1 MSDGKW
7 FWEKYTGFETT
18 ISGNE
23 ILWFLKA
30 ARKYSGIDI
39 SEIAGQIQEK
49 ADMLPQKH
57 PHEFKDF
64 RFDVQ
69 AYLDQS

>member
-1 MSDGKW
+1 MVLGK
-7 FWEKYTGFETT
+7 YIGFEIT